1 MIYKIEYAVER
12 WYRGEVEADSL
23 EEAKEKF
30 ECNEWLT
37 EPEVTGYGDLINDS
51 VEIEEEEDE

>member
-1 MIYKIEYAVER
+1 MIYKIEYAIEE

-30 ECNEWLT
+30 ESNEWLT

-51 VEIEEEEDE
+51 VEIEEEGNE

>member
-1 MIYKIEYAVER
+1 MIYKIEYAIEE

-51 VEIEEEEDE
+51 VEIEEEGNE